1 MRTSIIPFIPEKYL
15 LVILPVAA
23 YWLFSSLFYICEE
36 RGYLSKYKLHTPAEF
51 LKRNRVS
58 MREVI
63 RDVVIQHVIQMA
75 VGIALAM
82 FESDSATECEEN
94 GIQRWT
100 QRIRRSQAA
109 IPWLLLTLGV
119 DSKGLANRIQAGS
132 LTWAGLLAGGG
143 NPSNMRFSAAYASW
157 EVVLAKKIYWI
168 LLPAI
173 QYLIAMFAVDTWQ
186 YWIHRTVHYNKWLY
200 RR

>member
-1 MRTSIIPFIPEKYL
+1 MQTSIIPWISEKYL

-23 YWLFSSLFYICEE
+23 YWMFSLLFYICDE
-36 RGYLSKYKLHTPAEF
+36 RGYLSKYRLHTPAEF

-82 FESDSATECEEN
+82 FEPDSAMDCEEY

-119 DSKGLANRIQAGS
+119 DSKGLVHHIQAS
-132 LTWAGLLAGGG
+132 APTWPGLLASGR
-143 NPSNMRFSAAYASW
+143 NPANMKISAVYASW
-157 EVVLAKKIYWI
+157 EVVLAKTIHWI

-173 QYLIAMFAVDTWQ
+173 QYLIAMLAVDTWQ
-186 YWIHRTVHYNKWLY
+186 YWIHRTVHYNSWLY